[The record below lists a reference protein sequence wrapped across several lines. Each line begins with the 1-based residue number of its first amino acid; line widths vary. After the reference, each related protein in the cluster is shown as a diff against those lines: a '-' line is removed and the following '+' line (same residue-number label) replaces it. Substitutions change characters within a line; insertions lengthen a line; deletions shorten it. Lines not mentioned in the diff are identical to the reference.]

1 MNDLTKNITTHFG
14 QLTQEELTLI
24 SSFFHQEF
32 IPKGEYFLRTGQYCQ
47 KMSFVQNGLL
57 RIFVHTEKKEVTQ
70 WIATPQYFITDLNSF
85 VFQQPARWNIQS
97 MTDVELWTISYSDYK
112 KLETLLPQWSR
123 IEKYFLSHCFTMLED
138 RIFAQLA
145 LDSEERYLLFEER
158 LPEIFQTVPHQYIA
172 SMLGMTPET
181 FSRIRKKL
189 ATKKS

>member
-1 MNDLTKNITTHFG
+1 MNDLAKNITHHFG
-14 QLTQEELTLI
+14 QLSNEELTLI
-24 SSFFHQEF
+24 SSFFHQEIIAKSDF
-32 IPKGEYFLRTGQYCQ
+32 FLRTGQYCQ

-57 RIFVHTEKKEVTQ
+57 RIFVHTEKEEVTQ

-85 VFQQPARWNIQS
+85 VFQQVARWNIQAL
-97 MTDVELWTISYSDYK
+97 TKVELWTISYTDYK

-123 IEKYFLSHCFTMLED
+123 IEKHFLSHCFTMLED

-145 LDSEERYLLFEER
+145 LDSKERYLLFEER

-189 ATKKS
+189 STKKS